1 MYHYVNH
8 QSINDLFKP
17 LEVETDPRA
26 RLNLIKGIKSEVI
39 DKLVN
44 QIAITCFELKVMGWS
59 TGQIA
64 EAFDISERK
73 VKALIKYHSDKTS
86 SHNPLVRH
94 KASDI
99 VDISYLVTKSGVE
112 LASPPSPTPPLA

>member
-17 LEVETDPRA
+17 LEVETDPRVK
-26 RLNLIKGIKSEVI
+26 LDLIKGIKSEVI
-39 DKLVN
+39 DRLVN
-44 QIAITCFELKVMGWS
+44 QIAATCFELKLIGWS

-73 VKALIKYHSDKTS
+73 VKSLIRYYADKTNT
-86 SHNPLVRH
+86 HNPLSRH
-94 KASDI
+94 RASDI
-99 VDISYLVTKSGVE
+99 VDISYLVSKSGVG
-112 LASPPSPTPPLA
+112 LASPPNPTPPLA

>member
-26 RLNLIKGIKSEVI
+26 RLDLIKGMKSEI
-39 DKLVN
+39 IEKLVN

-59 TGQIA
+59 TGQVA

-73 VKALIKYHSDKTS
+73 VKALIKYHSDKTN

-99 VDISYLVTKSGVE
+99 VDISYLVTKRGVE